1 MGNRDKHLLTQLET
15 IAKGLSETLAP
26 FCEVVVHD
34 LTNPEHAIL
43 SIHNN
48 LSGRKVGDPATELGL
63 ARIMS
68 PEFPNLITNYA
79 NQFADGRPAK
89 STSIGI
95 KDEEGQYVAALCMN
109 IDLTLFRGMQSAL
122 EHFTKIETDNI
133 IENLEPNGTEAI
145 RRYIDQFASKHA
157 TTPRMLKLNERKQLI
172 QELKNNGLLEIKKA
186 VETVAQHLGISRASA
201 YLYVKET

>member
-1 MGNRDKHLLTQLET
+1 
-15 IAKGLSETLAP
+15 
-26 FCEVVVHD
+26 
-34 LTNPEHAIL
+34 
-43 SIHNN
+43 
-48 LSGRKVGDPATELGL
+48 
-63 ARIMS
+63 MS

-79 NQFADGRPAK
+79 NQFADGALQKAPRSVLK
-89 STSIGI
+89 M
-95 KDEEGQYVAALCMN
+95 KRYQYVAALCMN

-122 EHFTKIETDNI
+122 EHFTKIETDSI

-145 RRYIDQFASKHA
+145 RKYIDQFASKHA

>member
-1 MGNRDKHLLTQLET
+1 
-15 IAKGLSETLAP
+15 
-26 FCEVVVHD
+26 
-34 LTNPEHAIL
+34 
-43 SIHNN
+43 
-48 LSGRKVGDPATELGL
+48 
-63 ARIMS
+63 
-68 PEFPNLITNYA
+68 
-79 NQFADGRPAK
+79 
-89 STSIGI
+89 
-95 KDEEGQYVAALCMN
+95 GQYVAALCMN
-109 IDLTLFRGMQSAL
+109 IDLTLFRGMQSTL
-122 EHFTKIETDNI
+122 EHFTKIETDSI

>member
-1 MGNRDKHLLTQLET
+1 MYRDLAEKLEIRQLSW
-15 IAKGLSETLAP
+15 GWQ
-26 FCEVVVHD
+26 
-34 LTNPEHAIL
+34 
-43 SIHNN
+43 
-48 LSGRKVGDPATELGL
+48 ELCL
-63 ARIMS
+63 
-68 PEFPNLITNYA
+68 EFPNLITNYA

-122 EHFTKIETDNI
+122 EHFTKIETDSI

-172 QELKNNGLLEIKKA
+172 QELKNNGLLEIKRRWKR
-186 VETVAQHLGISRASA
+186 LPNI
-201 YLYVKET
+201 